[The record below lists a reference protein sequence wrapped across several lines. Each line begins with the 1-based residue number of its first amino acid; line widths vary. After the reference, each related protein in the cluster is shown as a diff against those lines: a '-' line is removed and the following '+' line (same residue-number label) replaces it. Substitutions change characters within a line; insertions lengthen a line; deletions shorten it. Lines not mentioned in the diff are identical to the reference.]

1 MTMTS
6 TRTPSTQTRGS
17 TSAAGAMGC
26 LSIPA
31 RGRLSRSRRATR
43 WGPTT
48 NSHRARIVT
57 PPPTF
62 LPHPQR
68 GSNALEDRR
77 TSIGQRGCGWWE
89 LASRLRGLRTARPL
103 AEGVHVFYALPP
115 ESQFLDGFLIGV
127 SRGETP
133 RVADQRFHLDVG
145 RMRRKCL
152 MQGSCGDQNTLRI

>member
-77 TSIGQRGCGWWE
+77 TSIGQRGRGRWE
-89 LASRLRGLRTARPL
+89 LASRLRRLRSARSL
-103 AEGVHVFYALPP
+103 AEGLHVFYALPP
-115 ESQFLDGFLIGV
+115 ESQFLDEFFIGV
-127 SRGETP
+127 SRGETT
-133 RVADQRFHLDVG
+133 RMADQRVHLDVAP
-145 RMRRKCL
+145 MRVNAL
-152 MQGSCGDQNTLRI
+152 